1 MDGQLPDWATSL
13 RKIAPDDRV
22 PDPPAGHVWL
32 EWVGEAS
39 PTDNPVVQFNMV
51 LRRYTPEQMDMI
63 RTLARRRIARVENHT
78 RRIFKQGNG
87 YGELPHLSVP
97 ALVFGPSV
105 KVKPGEFGSFIQ
117 AVTFRDADIIK
128 GSICGHEFRIWREH
142 DGEPELN
149 VNLPNG
155 SITLAKPEQFADT
168 PEGRMAFL
176 IAING
181 A

>member
-13 RKIAPDDRV
+13 RKIAPDERV

-32 EWVGEAS
+32 EWVGEVS

-51 LRRYTPEQMDMI
+51 TRRYTAEQMDMI

-78 RRIFKQGNG
+78 RRVFKQGNG
-87 YGELPHLSVP
+87 YGEIPHLSVP

-117 AVTFRDADIIK
+117 AVTFRDADTIK
-128 GSICGHEFRIWREH
+128 GSICGHEFRIWRER

-155 SITLAKPEQFADT
+155 SITLARPEQFADT
-168 PEGRMAFL
+168 AEGRQRFL
-176 IAING
+176 RAMNW